1 MPKDIDIRM
10 DFANSWFIL
19 AQIFAVIAGLFMVA
33 AGFLITPPSQEPS
46 IYLNALELCEKIKSS
61 TLNNLNEGYKLEQC
75 LKEFGDYYGKNIRF
89 AAVNGYLLFFIS
101 LTLVLDSIICWLR
114 GRWKIRH
121 YLSEDISFG
130 KLFILFNIIIIL
142 NILLW
147 SMYIVIK

>member
-19 AQIFAVIAGLFMVA
+19 AQILAVIAGLFMVA

-61 TLNNLNEGYKLEQC
+61 TLNNLNERYKLDEC
-75 LKEFGDYYGKNIRF
+75 LKEYGDYYGTKIRI
-89 AAVNGYLLFFIS
+89 AAVNGYLLFFLS
-101 LTLVLDSIICWLR
+101 LALVLDSIICWLR

-121 YLSEDISFG
+121 HLSEDAHFG
-130 KLFILFNIIIIL
+130 KLFLLFNIFVIL

-147 SMYIVIK
+147 SMYIIGR